1 MDKFQAMH
9 DFFSSFGLKA
19 YEENSVPDGKDSP
32 AFPYLTY
39 EASSSYGDSEIQIN
53 FSIWYRDDGMKA
65 IDLKVQEIAESI
77 GHSKIIDCDE
87 GSIVIRPGDSFSQ
100 SMGDEGDRLVKRKLF
115 TLYAKF
121 ITIF

>member
-53 FSIWYRDDGMKA
+53 FSIWYRSDGMKA

-77 GHSKIIDCDE
+77 GQGTVIPFDE
-87 GSIVIRPGDSFSQ
+87 GALIIRPGDIFAQ
-100 SMGDEGDRLVKRKLF
+100 SMSDESDKLVKRKLM
-115 TLYAKF
+115 TLY
-121 ITIF
+121 IRYVTTH